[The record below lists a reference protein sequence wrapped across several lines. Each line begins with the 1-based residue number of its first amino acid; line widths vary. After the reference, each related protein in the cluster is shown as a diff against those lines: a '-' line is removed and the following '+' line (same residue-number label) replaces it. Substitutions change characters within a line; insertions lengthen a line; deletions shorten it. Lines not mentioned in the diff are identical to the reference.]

1 MAIFAKDSSGATL
14 DTAHSKLP
22 NDIEDRWYESVAM
35 ATVSIGGIFAVL
47 WVSLLVW
54 SAGRLLTAW

>member
-14 DTAHSKLP
+14 DKAHSKLP

-35 ATVSIGGIFAVL
+35 ATVLIGGIFAVL